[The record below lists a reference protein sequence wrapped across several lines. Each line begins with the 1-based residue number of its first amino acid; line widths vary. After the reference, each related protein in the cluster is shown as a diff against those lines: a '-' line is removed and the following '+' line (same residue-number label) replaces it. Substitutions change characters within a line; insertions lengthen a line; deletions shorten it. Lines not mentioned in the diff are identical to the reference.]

1 MLVCNSG
8 KVYLEPEQKE
18 ALIKFIEN
26 APPYK
31 GEYHHK
37 ECTIVCLGYDL
48 PIGAITP
55 DTQIVEQLS
64 DQTYNFHTPLATNNL
79 GYARI
84 WYTIDTGEGPKHG
97 SALSPE
103 WFKLIEGAK
112 LKVLKK
118 RPPKMSPQV
127 SAFFD
132 RMKAEHRDQETE
144 KSKPTVV
151 EPAKDEDE
159 TRDKSEDG
167 KEAPDKSPR
176 DKDKKG
182 K

>member
-8 KVYLEPEQKE
+8 KNYLEPEQKA
-18 ALIKFIEN
+18 ALIKFLEDV
-26 APPYK
+26 PPYK
-31 GEYHHK
+31 AEYHHK
-37 ECTIVCLGYDL
+37 ECTIVCLGHDL

-55 DTQIVEQLS
+55 DTQVIEELK
-64 DQTYNFHTPLATNNL
+64 DQTHNYHTPLATNNL

-112 LKVLKK
+112 VKIVKK
-118 RPPKMSPQV
+118 KPAKMTPQV

-132 RMKAEHRDQETE
+132 RMKAEYKGRETE
-144 KSKPTVV
+144 KSKPTVT
-151 EPAKDEDE
+151 ETPDE
-159 TRDKSEDG
+159 TGDEG
-167 KEAPDKSPR
+167 K
-176 DKDKKG
+176 DKDKSKD
-182 K
+182 KKKK